1 MDSQTRHA
9 VAQWM
14 QRRLELSQA
23 PSPDSS
29 AQVQATHALIEQVRY
44 YDPPYAYALAEEV
57 LPLLPDLPDSE
68 RPSATLTT
76 YIQLG
81 QSAYRLGR
89 LADAVRHL
97 KQALALIEAHPALG
111 TAAIRASLCH
121 LQGSL
126 DTAQGQYDQ
135 AFQTLLQAVRYSQEA
150 NELPT
155 HVAILLS
162 LSSYYGRTKRPD
174 RALEV
179 LRQALRIDPQE
190 TAHPHVRIMLYNN
203 LAWAYHDSGNTDEAM
218 RLLEIGIGMAH
229 AYDHRIGIGITHA
242 TLGQLLNSRR
252 AYLEAND
259 HFERAYALVH
269 QTGHHMGEVKLLMGW
284 AEAQW
289 GLDDSDKAI
298 ATLEQALVL
307 APADKIMRAECCE
320 LLARYHEALGNTD
333 LALAYFREYHTLERA
348 IFNLESQAR
357 IARIE
362 NRYRTQLAEQEA
374 ELYRLRS
381 GELEEGIR
389 RTQLEML
396 ERLALAAEKGTDM
409 AAHNER
415 VCWMAGLVARQMGVP
430 EAEATAIELAT
441 KLHDIGKIAIPAEIL
456 AKPGSLTPDEFDLVK
471 THTTIGAEILAQSDL
486 PLLKLAET
494 IALTHHERWDG
505 SGYPHRLRGEEIP
518 LAGRIVAVVDV
529 FDVLIS
535 NRPYKQSWLPDEA
548 VAAIRARSG
557 THFDPAVVDAFCD
570 VVLVNVLQA

>member
-9 VAQWM
+9 VAQLM

-23 PSPDSS
+23 PTPDSL

-44 YDPPYAYALAEEV
+44 YDPPYAYALAEDV

-76 YIQLG
+76 SIQLG

-89 LADAVRHL
+89 LADAVRHR
-97 KQALALIEAHPALG
+97 KQAVALIEAYPALG

-135 AFQTLLQAVRYSQEA
+135 AFQVLLQAVRYSQEA
-150 NELPT
+150 NELST

-203 LAWAYHDSGNTDEAM
+203 LAWAYHDTGNTDEAM

-284 AEAQW
+284 AAAQW

-320 LLARYHEALGNTD
+320 LLARYHEAVGNTD

-348 IFNLESQAR
+348 IFNLESQAQ
-357 IARIE
+357 IARVE
-362 NRYRTQLAEQEA
+362 NQYRTQLAEQEA

-415 VCWMAGLVARQMGVP
+415 VCWMAGLVARQMGLP
-430 EAEATAIELAT
+430 EAEAMAIELAT
-441 KLHDIGKIAIPAEIL
+441 KLHDIGKIAIPDEIL

-471 THTTIGAEILAQSDL
+471 SHTTIGAEILAQSDL